1 MKTILSVICSV
12 IFFSLAAA
20 PDRTPFFS
28 GRVFPEPVTFIPGEF
43 IPVSASVTTIE
54 CDGFPAANYA
64 AELLN
69 KRLDGVE
76 NPAAKPLSVKIVLS
90 EKNDGKPESYT
101 VEFDGNTVTGRGA
114 DNRGCYYA
122 AAAIAQLIDRA
133 NAGMLTAK
141 IEDYPLC
148 SNRYVTDYFLVQPQF
163 MPEFFSQWKINGYA
177 VQSALS
183 WRDLAPN
190 AKPQFGSYPTLEASL
205 KAYAEFYE
213 KTGGLIDLMLAP
225 RLYGFQDAEKFD
237 CSNEEMIDRLIADA
251 KSAAKYH
258 VAHIMIRVDDVVP
271 EVDGKYPFIHPG
283 EEKRFSSM
291 GQAHG
296 YVMKRLY
303 NALHPEFPGLKLSF
317 CPGPYTIDSHRAD
330 RDPAKTYL
338 AELAAELPD
347 DVYVVWTGR
356 DVGTPVMTRADTD
369 LYQSLIGGHK
379 LFTWHNPTMLAG
391 VLCHPAD
398 LDFYP
403 GFELP
408 ADGIFFANAE
418 GTGKDRNRPAD
429 LTYTAY
435 VWNPA
440 GYVKNE
446 TYLDAAA
453 KLNPVN
459 RKNYGAFLSGVAS
472 LKTIDNRRER
482 AEKLLA
488 LKDAAASFDGF
499 VNISWF
505 NAFFE
510 REYANA
516 TADIPVINVSSG
528 PLNAVVDGNLNDE
541 IWKYH
546 AAPFR
551 LALDDGSEPPAGQA
565 TVGRVYFNS
574 EAEILFLSFEI
585 NQSTPDKEEM
595 LLSFVPTGTRSCNL
609 WFDTDGNTKT
619 WFHWVL
625 EWKPEW
631 KVKTVKTANGFNVEI
646 ALPLQALREAT
657 LAKDEKIKTGGKWGF
672 QVQRGKNMFLA
683 KPNPHDRGDVGS
695 YGQLAF

>member
-1 MKTILSVICSV
+1 MKKFFVFVCSVICFV
-12 IFFSLAAA
+12 AAAA
-20 PDRTPFFS
+20 PDRAPFFS
-28 GRVFPEPVTFIPGEF
+28 GRVFPEPVTFVPGDF
-43 IPVSASVTTIE
+43 IPISASVTSIE
-54 CDGFPAANYA
+54 CDGFPAAGYA
-64 AELLN
+64 ADLLN
-69 KRLDGVE
+69 KRLEGVE
-76 NPAAKPLSVKIVLS
+76 NPAAKPLSVKIRPS
-90 EKNDGKPESYT
+90 EKNDGSPESYS
-101 VEFDGNTVTGRGA
+101 VEFDGSSIVGRGS

-122 AAAIAQLIDRA
+122 AAAIAQLIDRE
-133 NAGMLTAK
+133 NARMLTAK
-141 IEDYPLC
+141 IADRPLC
-148 SNRYVTDYFLVQPQF
+148 SNRFVTDYFLVRPDF
-163 MPEFFSQWKINGYA
+163 MPDFFAQWKINGYA

-183 WRDLAPN
+183 WRDLAPT
-190 AKPQFGSYPTLEASL
+190 AKPQFGAYPTLEDSL

-213 KTGGLIDLMLAP
+213 KSGGLVDLMLAP

-237 CSNEEMIDRLIADA
+237 CSSETMIDQLIADA

-258 VAHIMIRVDDVVP
+258 VSHIMIRVDDVVP

-303 NALHPEFPGLKLSF
+303 NALHPEFPNLKLSF
-317 CPGPYTIDSHRAD
+317 CPGPYTIDSHRAE

-338 AELAAELPD
+338 ADLAAELPD

-356 DVGTPVMTRADTD
+356 DVGTPEMKQADTD
-369 LYQSLIGGHK
+369 LYRSLIAGHK
-379 LFTWHNPTMLAG
+379 LFTWHNPTILAG
-391 VLCHPAD
+391 ILCYPAD

-408 ADGIFFANAE
+408 GDGIFFANAE

-453 KLNPVN
+453 KLHPVD
-459 RKNYGAFLSGVAS
+459 RKLYAEFLSGIAA
-472 LKTIDNRRER
+472 LKNIEDRSER

-488 LKDAAASFDGF
+488 LKTLSAAFDGKIN
-499 VNISWF
+499 VSWF
-505 NAFFE
+505 NGFFE
-510 REYANA
+510 KEYANA
-516 TADIPVINVSSG
+516 TADIPVVNIISG
-528 PLNAVVDGNLNDE
+528 PLDAVIDGDLSEE

-546 AAPFR
+546 TTAFK
-551 LALDDGSEPPAGQA
+551 LVSSDGDPPAPA
-565 TVGRVYFNS
+565 DSTIGRVYFNS
-574 EAEILFLSFEI
+574 RTETLFFAFEI
-585 NQSTPDKEEM
+585 NQSAPGREEM
-595 LLSFVPTGTRSCNL
+595 LLSILPLGTRACNV
-609 WFDTDGNTKT
+609 WFDTEGNTKT

-631 KVKTVKTANGFNVEI
+631 KIKTVKTDHGFNVEI
-646 ALPLQALREAT
+646 ALPLKALREAT
-657 LAKDEKIKTGGKWGF
+657 LPEDGRIEAGDKWGF
-672 QVQRGKNMFLA
+672 QIQRGKNMFFS
-683 KPNPHDRGDVGS
+683 KPNPKDPGDVGS